1 MCGGSR
7 GPDFVRIDA
16 SNENLAVGEFHKP
29 VEIGLDIRKCQALR
43 QEYNR
48 PIVACEGARQRII
61 VADGILPFVQD
72 SRLLEG
78 TPADRGASAPA
89 KVFPLFAQHR
99 EHRAFHAASS
109 AVAKLLRFRNEP
121 AHRGSRAD
129 SNVSQWRYE
138 MMQPGFSWAAIGI
151 RERQYFKFRRQL
163 FNSETSSVHF
173 LAAVAGRPGNY
184 HMSLHT

>member
-1 MCGGSR
+1 MKGRPLRKDVAQDEESAEHQSQAVEKMCGGSR

-61 VADGILPFVQD
+61 VADGILPFVQH

-89 KVFPLFAQHR
+89 KVFPLLAQHR
-99 EHRAFHAASS
+99 
-109 AVAKLLRFRNEP
+109 NYGGIP
-121 AHRGSRAD
+121 SR
-129 SNVSQWRYE
+129 E
-138 MMQPGFSWAAIGI
+138 
-151 RERQYFKFRRQL
+151 
-163 FNSETSSVHF
+163 
-173 LAAVAGRPGNY
+173 
-184 HMSLHT
+184 